1 MNKRTVSIIR
11 ELGNVEKEMTIKGL
25 AESFGV
31 SQRTIRNDLNT
42 INDALRENGLQEVIL
57 KRGGII
63 IRKAD
68 FPEVLNFVMQDDFY
82 QYKLSKEERK
92 RLAAVLLAI
101 NSRDRKD
108 GNTAILIK
116 QVFEELNKEGIETE
130 MIQLAGQGHRAM

>member
-82 QYKLSKEERK
+82 RYKLSKEERK